1 MSETTT
7 REETAAAADATRAEV
22 CVVACA
28 EVWRD
33 AGEILASPIGLVPMI
48 GARLARATFAP
59 GLMLGDGGAMLVSG
73 TWAIGEPPP
82 AYEGW
87 LPYRSV
93 FDLVWNGRRHVMM
106 MPSQIDRHGNANIS
120 YVGGDFKRP
129 DVQLLGVRGAP
140 GNTVN
145 HPTSYWLPRHSTRAV
160 VERVDMVSGV
170 GNDTVVTGGPGAER
184 FHDLRRLVTNLGV
197 FDWGG
202 PEGTMRVLSL
212 HPGVSREEVAEA
224 SGFAIEGLDG
234 EIAATRLPTE
244 EELRLVREVIDP
256 KGVRDREVRS

>member
-1 MSETTT
+1 VN
-7 REETAAAADATRAEV
+7 DATRAEV

-33 AGEILASPIGLVPMI
+33 AGEILVSPIGMVPTV

-59 GLMLGDGGAMLVSG
+59 ELLLGDGGAMLAAGV
-73 TWAIGEPPP
+73 WPVGEQPES
-82 AYEGW
+82 YEGW

-120 YVGGDFKRP
+120 YIGADFARP

-145 HPTSYWLPRHSTRAV
+145 HPTSYWLPRHSTRALV
-160 VERVDMVSGV
+160 PRVDMVAGV
-170 GNDTVVTGGPGAER
+170 GNDSAAAAPGAGR

-197 FDWGG
+197 FDWNG
-202 PEGTMRVLSL
+202 PEQTMRIVSL
-212 HPGVSREEVAEA
+212 HPGVSLDEVAEA
-224 SGFAIEGLDG
+224 TGFELGSGDEVAES
-234 EIAATRLPTE
+234 RLPSD
-244 EELRLVREVIDP
+244 EELRLIREAIDP
-256 KGVRDREVRS
+256 KGARDREVRP

>member
-1 MSETTT
+1 MSE
-7 REETAAAADATRAEV
+7 ATRAEV

-33 AGEILASPIGLVPMI
+33 AGEILVSPIGMVPTV

-59 GLMLGDGGAMLVSG
+59 ELLLGDGGAMLAAGV
-73 TWAIGEPPP
+73 WPVGEKP
-82 AYEGW
+82 ASYEGW

-120 YVGGDFKRP
+120 YIGADFARP

-145 HPTSYWLPRHSTRAV
+145 HPTSYWLPRHSTRALV
-160 VERVDMVSGV
+160 ARVDMVAGV
-170 GNDTVVTGGPGAER
+170 GNDSAAAAGPGAER

-197 FDWGG
+197 FDWNG
-202 PEGTMRVLSL
+202 PEGTMRIVSL
-212 HPGVSREEVAEA
+212 HPGVGRDEVAEA
-224 SGFAIEGLDG
+224 TGFELGSGDEVAES
-234 EIAATRLPTE
+234 RLPSD
-244 EELRLVREVIDP
+244 EELRLIREEIDP
-256 KGVRDREVRS
+256 KGVRDREVRA

>member
-1 MSETTT
+1 MS
-7 REETAAAADATRAEV
+7 DATRAEV

-33 AGEILASPIGLVPMI
+33 AGEVLASPTGTVPTV

-59 GLMLGDGGAMLVSG
+59 QLLLGDGGAMLAAGV
-73 TWAIGEPPP
+73 WPIGEKPDS
-82 AYEGW
+82 YEGW

-120 YVGGDFKRP
+120 YIGADFARP

-145 HPTSYWLPRHSTRAV
+145 HPTSYWLPRHSTRALV
-160 VERVDMVSGV
+160 SRVDMVAGV
-170 GNDTVVTGGPGAER
+170 GNDSAAAAGPGAER

-202 PEGTMRVLSL
+202 PEGTMRIFSL
-212 HPGVSREEVAEA
+212 HPGVTREEVAEA
-224 SGFAIEGLDG
+224 TAFELGAE
-234 EIAATRLPTE
+234 EEVAETRLPSD
-244 EELRLVREVIDP
+244 EELRLIREEIDP
-256 KGVRDREVRS
+256 KGVRDREVRA

>member
-1 MSETTT
+1 MSE
-7 REETAAAADATRAEV
+7 ATRAEV

-33 AGEILASPIGLVPMI
+33 GGEILASPIGTVPTI

-59 GLMLGDGGAMLVSG
+59 QLLLGDGGAMLADGV
-73 TWAIGEPPP
+73 WPVGEQP
-82 AYEGW
+82 ASYEGW
-87 LPYRSV
+87 LPYRAV

-120 YVGGDFKRP
+120 YIGADFHRP

-145 HPTSYWLPRHSTRAV
+145 HPTSYWLPRHSTRALV
-160 VERVDMVSGV
+160 PRVDMVAGV
-170 GNDTVVTGGPGAER
+170 GTDTAAAAGPGAGR

-202 PEGTMRVLSL
+202 PDGTMRIVSL
-212 HPGVSREEVAEA
+212 HPGVTGAEVAEA
-224 SGFAIEGLDG
+224 TGFEFDADA
-234 EIAATRLPTE
+234 EIAQTRLPTDA
-244 EELRLVREVIDP
+244 ELRLIREEIDP
-256 KGVRDREVRS
+256 KGARDREVRA

>member
-1 MSETTT
+1 VSE
-7 REETAAAADATRAEV
+7 ATRAEV

-33 AGEILASPIGLVPMI
+33 AGEILVSPIGMVPTV

-59 GLMLGDGGAMLVSG
+59 ELLLGDGGAMLAAGV
-73 TWAIGEPPP
+73 WPVGEKP
-82 AYEGW
+82 ASYEGW

-120 YVGGDFKRP
+120 YIGADFARP

-145 HPTSYWLPRHSTRAV
+145 HPTSYWLPRHSTRALV
-160 VERVDMVSGV
+160 ARVDMVAGV
-170 GNDTVVTGGPGAER
+170 GNDSAAAAGPGAER

-197 FDWGG
+197 FDWNG
-202 PEGTMRVLSL
+202 PEGTMRIVSL
-212 HPGVSREEVAEA
+212 HPGVGRDEVAEA
-224 SGFAIEGLDG
+224 TGFELGSGDEVAES
-234 EIAATRLPTE
+234 RLPSD
-244 EELRLVREVIDP
+244 EELRLIREEIDP
-256 KGVRDREVRS
+256 KGVRDREVRA